1 MADAFD
7 TQIGSVYNV
16 SKKIAEQDIYIKEHA
31 IQGPQGPKGETGSI
45 GPQGPAGPQGPQG
58 IQGEQGPKGDTG
70 ENGTSLNIHAEIITD
85 PANLP
90 AFSTAQIN
98 DAYVVQ
104 TSTSYDLYF
113 KATDGTTWTIIT
125 NWGGIQGPQGETG
138 ATGPQGPQGVQGPQ
152 GEQGPQGDTG
162 PQGPKGATGDTG
174 NGISAVTL
182 TSENGLDFTM
192 TDGTHLYTA
201 SVKGP
206 KGDTG
211 ETGATGPQGPKG
223 DTGEQGPQ
231 GIQGPQGP
239 QGPAGANGTNAPNF
253 NFATATFN
261 VEFVDGV
268 NCTGITAGRRSKG
281 VWTGSI
287 RGITKGT
294 TMLNCQIR
302 ATTTNTLVVSGTKN
316 LYGSINFGAQ
326 CYINNYRVCANYSI
340 LTETGTNFRLKN
352 TTTNEYIEPTTIEK
366 NSQPMGHNIQAYFT
380 NVPAGTYVVELLIG
394 YTWAFSSETGTPQ
407 SSSGSYSIGSGCI
420 VLQ

>member
-268 NCTGITAGRRSKG
+268 NCTGITAGSRSKG

-294 TMLNCQIR
+294 TTLNCQIR

-326 CYINNYRVCANYSI
+326 CYINNYKMCANYSI
-340 LTETGTNFRLKN
+340 LTGTGTNFRLKN

-366 NSQPMGHNIQAYFT
+366 NSQPMGHNIQAYFS
-380 NVPAGTYVVELLIG
+380 NVPAGTYVVELLIT
-394 YTWAFSSETGTPQ
+394 YMWAFNTETGTPQ
-407 SSSGSYSIGSGCI
+407 STSGSYSIGSGCI

>member
-31 IQGPQGPKGETGSI
+31 IQGPQGPKGETGAKGPQGPKGAT

-90 AFSTAQIN
+90 DFSTAQIN

-125 NWGGIQGPQGETG
+125 NWGGIQGPKGD
-138 ATGPQGPQGVQGPQ
+138 TGPQGPQGPQ
-152 GEQGPQGDTG
+152 GEQGPKGNTGETGPQGPKGDTGATG

-211 ETGATGPQGPKG
+211 AT
-223 DTGEQGPQ
+223 
-231 GIQGPQGP
+231 GPQGP
-239 QGPAGANGTNAPNF
+239 QGPAGVNGTNAPNF

-268 NCTGITAGRRSKG
+268 NCTGITAGSRSRG

-287 RGITKGT
+287 RGIKKGT
-294 TMLNCQIR
+294 TTLNCQIR
-302 ATTTNTLVVSGTKN
+302 ATTTDTLVVSGTKN

-326 CYINNYRVCANYSI
+326 CYINNYRICANYSI
-340 LTETGTNFRLKN
+340 LTGTGTNFRLKN

-366 NSQPMGHNIQAYFT
+366 NSQPMGHNIQAYFN
-380 NVPAGTYVVELLIG
+380 NVPAGTYVVELLIT
-394 YTWAFSSETGTPQ
+394 YTWAFDTATGTPQ
-407 SSSGSYSIGSGCI
+407 SSSGSYAIGSGCI

>member
-7 TQIGSVYNV
+7 TQIGSAYNV

-31 IQGPQGPKGETGSI
+31 IQGPQGPQGETGAT

-90 AFSTAQIN
+90 DFSTAQIN

-125 NWGGIQGPQGETG
+125 NWGGIQGPKGD
-138 ATGPQGPQGVQGPQ
+138 TGPQGPQGPQ
-152 GEQGPQGDTG
+152 GEQ
-162 PQGPKGATGDTG
+162 
-174 NGISAVTL
+174 
-182 TSENGLDFTM
+182 
-192 TDGTHLYTA
+192 
-201 SVKGP
+201 GP

-211 ETGATGPQGPKG
+211 ETGATGPAGPQGHKG
-223 DTGEQGPQ
+223 VGIQAVTLTKEDGLDFTLTDNTHLYTASVRGPQ

-253 NFATATFN
+253 NFATATYN

-268 NCTGITAGRRSKG
+268 NCTGITAGSRSKG

-287 RGITKGT
+287 RGIPKDT
-294 TMLNCQIR
+294 TILKCQIR
-302 ATTTNTLVVSGTKN
+302 ATTTDTLVVSGTKN

-326 CYINNYRVCANYSI
+326 CYVNNYRICANYTI
-340 LTETGTNFRLKN
+340 ETGTKTNFRLKN

-366 NSQPMGHNIQAYFT
+366 NSQPMGHNIQAYFN
-380 NVPAGTYVVELLIG
+380 NVPAGTYVVELLIL
-394 YTWAFSSETGTPQ
+394 YSWAFGTATGTPQ
-407 SSSGSYSIGSGCI
+407 STSGSYAIGSGCI